1 MQSVQNRTAA
11 RLAAGMA
18 WMLLACLLLA
28 APAHAAVRIEVT
40 NATKDAFERTKAQAA
55 RAQQSQLDKQMSE
68 LNVLGKQAEYW
79 EDKTRATKKRSDEA
93 QAVIRK
99 QLKAI
104 DAAKVEQLEKQVKD
118 AKTKYEPLF
127 TSYTALNKQISASRA
142 AGTKQLTS
150 LLRSQAEA
158 MQPAVQLARG
168 IVRAKEQ
175 SLKAAKEERTKKM
188 DKVRAILDDIAPLK
202 VRIQAERSAMKA
214 PAARI
219 GTEWKNFK
227 LAVKKADPNRTSSS
241 LTYLV
246 ADFKLVVAKSSA
258 IDELETRIA
267 GVVARAQEQLKASGG

>member
-28 APAHAAVRIEVT
+28 VPAHAAVRVEVT
-40 NATKDAFERTKAQAA
+40 YSTQEAFELTKAQAA

-68 LNVLGKQAEYW
+68 LNVLGRQAEYW
-79 EDKTRATKKRSDEA
+79 EDKTRATKRRSDEA
-93 QAVIRK
+93 QAIIRK
-99 QLKAI
+99 QLKAV
-104 DAAKVEQLEKQVKD
+104 DAAKVAELEKQVKD
-118 AKTKYEPLF
+118 TKAKYEPLF
-127 TSYTALNKQISASRA
+127 ASYTALNKQIAASRS
-142 AGTKQLTS
+142 AGAKELTS

-158 MQPAVQLARG
+158 IQPAVQLARG

-188 DKVRAILDDIAPLK
+188 NKVRAILDDIDPIK
-202 VRIQAERSAMKA
+202 VRIQAEKSAMKA

-227 LAVKKADPNRTSSS
+227 LAVKKADPHRTSSS
-241 LTYLV
+241 LTCLV

-258 IDELETRIA
+258 VDELETRIA
-267 GVVARAQEQLKASGG
+267 GIVARAQAQLKAAGG